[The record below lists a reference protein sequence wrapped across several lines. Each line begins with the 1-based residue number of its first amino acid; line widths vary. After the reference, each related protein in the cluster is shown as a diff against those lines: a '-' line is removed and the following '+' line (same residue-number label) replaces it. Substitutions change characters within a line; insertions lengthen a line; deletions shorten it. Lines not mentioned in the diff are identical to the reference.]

1 MLFRKCGI
9 DVFGNAFSNVCDL
22 KNPPFHRKN
31 RLFADKFAEF
41 FPIVAELLQCEVY
54 MSPYICNV
62 IGNEQRFRTMTQ
74 N

>member
-22 KNPPFHRKN
+22 KNPPFHREN

-41 FPIVAELLQCEVY
+41 LPLIAELVQCDER
-54 MSPYICNV
+54 MCLYICNV
-62 IGNEQRFRTMTQ
+62 IGNEQ
-74 N
+74 